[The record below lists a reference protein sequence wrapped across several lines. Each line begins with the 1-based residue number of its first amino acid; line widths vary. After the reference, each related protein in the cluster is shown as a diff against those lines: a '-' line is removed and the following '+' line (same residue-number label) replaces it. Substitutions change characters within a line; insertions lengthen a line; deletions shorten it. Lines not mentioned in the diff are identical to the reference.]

1 MFESLSGHS
10 RMSSYSLFVSSSVGR
25 GFPMGIFPIQG
36 TQTNARK
43 YLSENQET
51 GSPELQVHTMD
62 LTFNV
67 TIQYRE

>member
-10 RMSSYSLFVSSSVGR
+10 HMSSSLFVLSSVGR

-36 TQTNARK
+36 TQKTSARNP
-43 YLSENQET
+43 SENWKT
-51 GSPELQVHTMD
+51 GGPDLQTHIVD

>member
-10 RMSSYSLFVSSSVGR
+10 RIPSSFFVLYSVGR

-36 TQTNARK
+36 TQINVYK
-43 YLSENQET
+43 NPSENRET
-51 GSPELQVHTMD
+51 GSPELQAHIMD

-67 TIQYRE
+67 TIQYIE